1 LNISASYFRRK
12 LCIAPVQIGRKDGL
26 LRKGQIPLVNISAMH
41 TFVIRLL
48 FWLVIVSSGASTAWA
63 QLNVSAKNAV
73 VSTPQVRAELV
84 AHAPD
89 GVQTGKTFW
98 LGLQLQHTREWHTY
112 WRNPGDSGLP
122 TQLEFKLPPGL
133 EVGPVLWPLP
143 QKLSAGTLTNY
154 GFDGEMLLAVAVKVT
169 SAYRIPINGQ
179 LPVQL
184 HANWLVCRL
193 ECIPQEGDF
202 VLQFPVQSSFAP
214 RDKAFTSLFK
224 QQADQLAPT
233 QKAARFEGD
242 FLVASVDGLPAN
254 WVGQKL
260 SIFPT
265 EPELLESSTDQH
277 ALAEQSWQGNI
288 WSVRLPV
295 NTARNESPTKIGWLL
310 VSQVTG
316 ELRQGVELVLPVSG
330 AWPNPTAKAYAE
342 VSANKLA
349 SIATPHAKDD
359 GAFGFILALAGALLG
374 GLILNAMPCVLP
386 ILAIKV
392 LGFAQHGA
400 SKHMRRLTGV
410 AYTFGVV
417 ASFLAL
423 GGAVLLLRA
432 MGEQLGWGFQL
443 QTPAVVAT
451 LAVLFTLIAL
461 NLWDIFSMGNV
472 LPASLAALQ
481 SRHPVVDAFLSGVLA
496 VAVASPCTAPFM
508 GASLGVA
515 MTMPAWQ
522 ALSVFACM
530 GLGLALP
537 FLLASWVP
545 ALAQALPKPGVW
557 MVTLRHALAFPMLAT
572 VIWLLWVFGLQT
584 SVTQAM
590 LLLGGLLV
598 VALTVWASRFRTLL
612 ARIVQVIGLVAIG
625 WIGLEVLANTNA
637 VPQETQVP
645 SATVSTITQASGDL
659 WQNWTATAVQAE
671 LAQGRPVFVD
681 FTAAWCVTCQI
692 NKQTTLNQ
700 PEVLADF
707 AAKQVRLMRADWTRR
722 DPAISRALAELGRS
736 GVPVYVLYAPNRA
749 PQVLSELLS
758 VEQVRQALTQLQ
770 PKPAIN

>member
-1 LNISASYFRRK
+1 
-12 LCIAPVQIGRKDGL
+12 
-26 LRKGQIPLVNISAMH
+26 
-41 TFVIRLL
+41 
-48 FWLVIVSSGASTAWA
+48 
-63 QLNVSAKNAV
+63 
-73 VSTPQVRAELV
+73 PQEGEFA
-84 AHAPD
+84 
-89 GVQTGKTFW
+89 
-98 LGLQLQHTREWHTY
+98 LQ
-112 WRNPGDSGLP
+112 LP
-122 TQLEFKLPPGL
+122 TQ
-133 EVGPVLWPLP
+133 
-143 QKLSAGTLTNY
+143 T
-154 GFDGEMLLAVAVKVT
+154 
-169 SAYRIPINGQ
+169 
-179 LPVQL
+179 
-184 HANWLVCRL
+184 
-193 ECIPQEGDF
+193 
-202 VLQFPVQSSFAP
+202 SFAP
-214 RDKAFTSLFK
+214 HAKAFALLIEH
-224 QQADQLAPT
+224 QPAQLAAP

-242 FLVASVDGLPAN
+242 FLIAAVEGLPAN

-277 ALAEQSWQGNI
+277 ALAEQSWQGST

-295 NTARNESPTKIGWLL
+295 STARNNSPSKIGWLL
-310 VSQVTG
+310 VSQATG
-316 ELRQGVELVLPVSG
+316 ESRKGVELVLPVSG
-330 AWPNPTAKAYAE
+330 AWPSPTAKAYAVTIDNK
-342 VSANKLA
+342 VS
-349 SIATPHAKDD
+349 SSEPPSPTGS
-359 GAFGFILALAGALLG
+359 GAFGFMLALAGAFLG

-423 GGAVLLLRA
+423 GGAVLLLRS

-443 QTPAVVAT
+443 QTPAVVAA

-461 NLWDIFSMGNV
+461 NLWDVYGLGNV
-472 LPASLAALQ
+472 LPTRLASLQ
-481 SRHPVVDAFLSGVLA
+481 SRHPVVDALLSGVLA
-496 VAVASPCTAPFM
+496 VAVASPCTGPFM

-537 FLLASWVP
+537 FLLASWIP
-545 ALAQALPKPGVW
+545 AVAHALPKPGMW

-572 VIWLLWVFGLQT
+572 VVWLLWVFGLQT

-598 VALTVWASRFRTLL
+598 VALTVWASRFRSVL
-612 ARIVQVIGLVAIG
+612 ARVVQILGLVAIG

-637 VPQETQVP
+637 APQDTQAP
-645 SATVSTITQASGDL
+645 SATVSTAQQASGDL
-659 WQNWTATAVQAE
+659 WQNWSATAVQTE
-671 LAQGRPVFVD
+671 LAQGHAVFVD

-700 PEVLADF
+700 PELLADF

-722 DPAISRALAELGRS
+722 DPAISRALADLGRS

-758 VEQVRQALTQLQ
+758 VAQVREALAQLQ
-770 PKPAIN
+770 PKTATN

>member
-1 LNISASYFRRK
+1 
-12 LCIAPVQIGRKDGL
+12 
-26 LRKGQIPLVNISAMH
+26 MH
-41 TFVIRLL
+41 SFVIRLL
-48 FWLVIVSSGASTAWA
+48 FWLVIVCSGAGTAWA
-63 QLNVSAKNAV
+63 QLTVSAKSAM
-73 VSTPQVRAELV
+73 VSTPQIRAELV

-98 LGLQLQHTREWHTY
+98 LGLQLQHAREWHTY

-122 TQLEFKLPPGL
+122 TQLEFTLPPGL
-133 EVGPVLWPLP
+133 EVGPVIWPLP
-143 QKLSAGTLTNY
+143 KKLSAGTLTNY
-154 GFDGEMLLAVAVKVT
+154 GFDGDALLALAVQVT
-169 SAYRIPINGQ
+169 SSYRAPINGQ

-193 ECIPQEGDF
+193 ECIPQEADLA
-202 VLQFPVQSSFAP
+202 LQLPANTSFAP
-214 RDKAFTSLFK
+214 HAASFTALFK
-224 QQADQLAPT
+224 QQATKLNTRQHAVQFD
-233 QKAARFEGD
+233 GD
-242 FLVASVDGLPAN
+242 FLVATVEGLPAS

-260 SIFPT
+260 SLFPN
-265 EPELLESSTDQH
+265 EPELLESATDQH
-277 ALAEQSWQGNI
+277 ALAEQSWQGTT
-288 WSVRLPV
+288 WSARLPV
-295 NTARNESPTKIGWLL
+295 STARNESPAQISWLL
-310 VSQVTG
+310 VSTSGG
-316 ELRQGVELVLPVSG
+316 ESRQGVELVLPVSG
-330 AWPNPTAKAYAE
+330 AWPSPKAQAFAD
-342 VSANKLA
+342 SPANKV
-349 SIATPHAKDD
+349 ATTAAPANTDSS
-359 GAFGFILALAGALLG
+359 ALGFLLALAGALLG

-386 ILAIKV
+386 ILAIKL
-392 LGFAQHGA
+392 LGFTQHST
-400 SKHMRRLTGV
+400 SKHTRRMAGV

-461 NLWDIFSMGNV
+461 NLWDVFSLGHV

-481 SRHPVVDAFLSGVLA
+481 SRHPVVDALLSGVLA

-530 GLGLALP
+530 GLGLASP
-537 FLLASWVP
+537 FLFASWVP
-545 ALAQALPKPGVW
+545 AVAHALPKPGMW

-572 VIWLLWVFGLQT
+572 VVWLLWVFGLQT

-590 LLLGGLLV
+590 LLLGGLLL
-598 VALTVWASRFRTLL
+598 VAVTVWASRFKTAL
-612 ARIVQVIGLVAIG
+612 ACVVQVLGLVAIG
-625 WIGLEVLANTNA
+625 WIGLEVHTNTSA
-637 VPQETQVP
+637 APQETQAP
-645 SATVSTITQASGDL
+645 SATVSTTTKASDP
-659 WQNWTATAVQAE
+659 WQNWSATAVQAE
-671 LAQGRPVFVD
+671 LAQGHAVFVD

-700 PEVLADF
+700 ADVLAGF

-722 DPAISRALAELGRS
+722 DPAISRALADLGRS

-758 VEQVRQALTQLQ
+758 VAQVRQALTQLQ
-770 PKPAIN
+770 PKPAID

>member
-1 LNISASYFRRK
+1 
-12 LCIAPVQIGRKDGL
+12 
-26 LRKGQIPLVNISAMH
+26 MH
-41 TFVIRLL
+41 MLVIRLL
-48 FWLVIVSSGASTAWA
+48 FWLVIVSSGAGIAWA
-63 QLNVSAKNAV
+63 QLMVSAKSAV

-98 LGLQLQHTREWHTY
+98 LGLQLQHAREWHTY

-122 TQLEFKLPPGL
+122 TQLEFILPPGL
-133 EVGPVLWPLP
+133 EVGPVIWPLP
-143 QKLSAGTLTNY
+143 KKLSAGTLTNY
-154 GFDGEMLLAVAVKVT
+154 GFDGDALLAVAVKVT
-169 SAYRIPINGQ
+169 SAYRAPSNGQ

-202 VLQFPVQSSFAP
+202 ALQLPTQSSFANHA
-214 RDKAFTSLFK
+214 KAFTSLIE
-224 QQADQLAPT
+224 QQATQLATP
-233 QKAARFEGD
+233 QKAARFDGD
-242 FLVASVDGLPAN
+242 FLVAAVEGLPAA

-277 ALAEQSWQGNI
+277 ALAEQSWQGST

-295 NTARNESPTKIGWLL
+295 STARNDSPTKLGWLL

-316 ELRQGVELVLPVSG
+316 ESRQGVELVLPVSG
-330 AWPNPTAKAYAE
+330 AWPSPTVKAYAE
-342 VSANKLA
+342 VSASKLA
-349 SIATPHAKDD
+349 STATPSANID

-400 SKHMRRLTGV
+400 SKHLRRLTGV
-410 AYTFGVV
+410 AYTVGVV

-423 GGAVLLLRA
+423 GSAVLVLRT

-443 QTPAVVAT
+443 QTPAVVAA

-461 NLWDIFSMGNV
+461 NLWDVFSLGNV
-472 LPASLAALQ
+472 LPTNLASLQ
-481 SRHPVVDAFLSGVLA
+481 SRHPVVDALLSGVLA

-515 MTMPAWQ
+515 MTMPTWQ

-530 GLGLALP
+530 GLGLAMP

-545 ALAQALPKPGVW
+545 AVAQALPKPGMW
-557 MVTLRHALAFPMLAT
+557 MVNLRHALAFPMLAT

-584 SVTQAM
+584 SVTQVM

-598 VALTVWASRFRTLL
+598 VALTVWACRFRTALARVIQVSGLL
-612 ARIVQVIGLVAIG
+612 AIV
-625 WIGLEVLANTNA
+625 WIGLEVLAS
-637 VPQETQVP
+637 P
-645 SATVSTITQASGDL
+645 SATLQTQAPSTTVRTATQASGDL
-659 WQNWTATAVQAE
+659 WQHWTATAVQTE
-671 LAQGRPVFVD
+671 LAQGRAVFVD

-700 PEVLADF
+700 PELLADF

-758 VEQVRQALTQLQ
+758 VAQVRQALEQLQ
-770 PKPAIN
+770 PKPANN

>member
-1 LNISASYFRRK
+1 
-12 LCIAPVQIGRKDGL
+12 
-26 LRKGQIPLVNISAMH
+26 MH
-41 TFVIRLL
+41 MLVIRLL
-48 FWLVIVSSGASTAWA
+48 FWLVIVSSGAGIAWA
-63 QLNVSAKNAV
+63 QLMVSAKSAV

-98 LGLQLQHTREWHTY
+98 LGLQLQHAREWHTY

-122 TQLEFKLPPGL
+122 TQLEFILPPGL
-133 EVGPVLWPLP
+133 DVGPVIWPLP
-143 QKLSAGTLTNY
+143 KKLSAGTLTNY
-154 GFDGEMLLAVAVKVT
+154 GFDGDALLAVAVKVT
-169 SAYRIPINGQ
+169 SAYRAPSNGQ

-202 VLQFPVQSSFAP
+202 ALQLPTQSSFANHA
-214 RDKAFTSLFK
+214 KAFTSLIE
-224 QQADQLAPT
+224 QRATQLATP
-233 QKAARFEGD
+233 QKAARFDGD
-242 FLVASVDGLPAN
+242 FLVAAVEGLPAA
-254 WVGQKL
+254 WVGKKL

-277 ALAEQSWQGNI
+277 ALAEQSWQGST

-295 NTARNESPTKIGWLL
+295 STARNDSPTKLGWLL

-316 ELRQGVELVLPVSG
+316 ESRQGVELVLPVSG
-330 AWPNPTAKAYAE
+330 AWPSPTAKAYAE
-342 VSANKLA
+342 DSASKLA
-349 SIATPHAKDD
+349 STATPSANID

-400 SKHMRRLTGV
+400 SKHLRRLTGV
-410 AYTFGVV
+410 AYTVGVV

-423 GGAVLLLRA
+423 GSAVLVLRT

-443 QTPAVVAT
+443 QTPAVVAA

-461 NLWDIFSMGNV
+461 NLWDVFSLGNV
-472 LPASLAALQ
+472 LPTNLASLQ
-481 SRHPVVDAFLSGVLA
+481 SRHPVVDALLSGVLA

-515 MTMPAWQ
+515 MTMPTWQ

-530 GLGLALP
+530 GLGLAMP

-545 ALAQALPKPGVW
+545 AVAQALPKPGMW
-557 MVTLRHALAFPMLAT
+557 MVNLRHALAFPMLAT

-584 SVTQAM
+584 SVTQVM

-598 VALTVWASRFRTLL
+598 VALTVWACRFRTALARAIQVSGLL
-612 ARIVQVIGLVAIG
+612 AIV
-625 WIGLEVLANTNA
+625 WIGLEVLAS
-637 VPQETQVP
+637 P
-645 SATVSTITQASGDL
+645 SATPQTQAPSTTVRTATQASGDL
-659 WQNWTATAVQAE
+659 WQHWTATAVQTE
-671 LAQGRPVFVD
+671 LAQGHAVFVD

-700 PEVLADF
+700 PELLADF

-758 VEQVRQALTQLQ
+758 VAQVRQALEQLQ
-770 PKPAIN
+770 PKPANN

>member
-1 LNISASYFRRK
+1 
-12 LCIAPVQIGRKDGL
+12 
-26 LRKGQIPLVNISAMH
+26 MH
-41 TFVIRLL
+41 AFLIRLL
-48 FWLVIVSSGASTAWA
+48 FWLVFVSSGAGTAWA
-63 QLNVSAKNAV
+63 QLNAPARSAV

-133 EVGPVLWPLP
+133 EVGPVLWPMP

-154 GFDGEMLLAVAVKVT
+154 GFENDALLAVAVKVT
-169 SAYRIPINGQ
+169 SAYRAPMNGQ

-342 VSANKLA
+342 VSANQLA
-349 SIATPHAKDD
+349 SVATPTAEND

>member
-1 LNISASYFRRK
+1 
-12 LCIAPVQIGRKDGL
+12 
-26 LRKGQIPLVNISAMH
+26 MH

-63 QLNVSAKNAV
+63 QLNVSAKSAV

-193 ECIPQEGDF
+193 ECIPQEGEF
-202 VLQFPVQSSFAP
+202 TLQLPTQSSFAP
-214 RDKAFTSLFK
+214 HAKAFTSLIE
-224 QQADQLAPT
+224 QQATQLARP

-342 VSANKLA
+342 VSANQLA
-349 SIATPHAKDD
+349 SVATPTAEND

-432 MGEQLGWGFQL
+432 MGEQMGWGFQL
-443 QTPAVVAT
+443 QTPAVVAA

-612 ARIVQVIGLVAIG
+612 ARIVQVMGLVAIG

>member
-1 LNISASYFRRK
+1 
-12 LCIAPVQIGRKDGL
+12 
-26 LRKGQIPLVNISAMH
+26 MH
-41 TFVIRLL
+41 MLVIRLL
-48 FWLVIVSSGASTAWA
+48 FWLVIVSSGAGIAWA
-63 QLNVSAKNAV
+63 QLMVSAKSAV

-98 LGLQLQHTREWHTY
+98 LGLQLQHAREWHTY

-122 TQLEFKLPPGL
+122 TQLEFILPPGL
-133 EVGPVLWPLP
+133 EVGPVIWPLP
-143 QKLSAGTLTNY
+143 KKLSAGTLTNY
-154 GFDGEMLLAVAVKVT
+154 GFDGDALLAVAVKVT
-169 SAYRIPINGQ
+169 SAYRAPSNGQ

-202 VLQFPVQSSFAP
+202 ALQLPTQSSFANHA
-214 RDKAFTSLFK
+214 KAFTSLIE
-224 QQADQLAPT
+224 QQATQLATP
-233 QKAARFEGD
+233 QKAARFDGD
-242 FLVASVDGLPAN
+242 FLVAAVEGLPAA

-277 ALAEQSWQGNI
+277 ALAEQSWQGST

-295 NTARNESPTKIGWLL
+295 STARNDSPTKLGWLL

-316 ELRQGVELVLPVSG
+316 ESRQGVELVLPVSG
-330 AWPNPTAKAYAE
+330 AWPSPTVKAYAE
-342 VSANKLA
+342 VSASKLA
-349 SIATPHAKDD
+349 STATPSANID

-400 SKHMRRLTGV
+400 SKHLRRLTGV
-410 AYTFGVV
+410 AYTVGVV

-423 GGAVLLLRA
+423 GSAVLVLRT

-443 QTPAVVAT
+443 QTPAVVAA

-461 NLWDIFSMGNV
+461 NLWDVFSLGNV
-472 LPASLAALQ
+472 LPTNLASLQ
-481 SRHPVVDAFLSGVLA
+481 SRHPVVDALLSGVLA

-515 MTMPAWQ
+515 MTMPTWQ

-530 GLGLALP
+530 GLGLAMP

-545 ALAQALPKPGVW
+545 AVAQALPKPGMW
-557 MVTLRHALAFPMLAT
+557 MVNLRHALAFPMLAT

-584 SVTQAM
+584 SVTQVM

-598 VALTVWASRFRTLL
+598 VALTVWACRFRTALARVIQVSGLL
-612 ARIVQVIGLVAIG
+612 AIV
-625 WIGLEVLANTNA
+625 WIGLEVLAST
-637 VPQETQVP
+637 
-645 SATVSTITQASGDL
+645 SATPQTQAPSTTVRTATQASGDL
-659 WQNWTATAVQAE
+659 WQHWTATAVQTE
-671 LAQGRPVFVD
+671 LAQGHAVFVD

-700 PEVLADF
+700 PELLADF

-758 VEQVRQALTQLQ
+758 VAQVRQALEQLQ
-770 PKPAIN
+770 PKPANN

>member
-1 LNISASYFRRK
+1 
-12 LCIAPVQIGRKDGL
+12 
-26 LRKGQIPLVNISAMH
+26 MH
-41 TFVIRLL
+41 TLVIRLL
-48 FWLVIVSSGASTAWA
+48 FWLVIVSSGAGIAWA
-63 QLNVSAKNAV
+63 QLMVSAKSAV

-98 LGLQLQHTREWHTY
+98 LGLQLQHAREWHTY

-122 TQLEFKLPPGL
+122 TQLEFILPPGL
-133 EVGPVLWPLP
+133 EVGPVIWPLP
-143 QKLSAGTLTNY
+143 KKLSAGTLTNY
-154 GFDGEMLLAVAVKVT
+154 GFDGDALLAVAVKVT
-169 SAYRIPINGQ
+169 SAYRAPSNGQ

-202 VLQFPVQSSFAP
+202 ALQLPTQSSFANHA
-214 RDKAFTSLFK
+214 KAFTSLIE
-224 QQADQLAPT
+224 QQATQLATP
-233 QKAARFEGD
+233 QKAARFDGD
-242 FLVASVDGLPAN
+242 FLVAAVEGLPAA

-277 ALAEQSWQGNI
+277 ALAEQSWQGST

-295 NTARNESPTKIGWLL
+295 STARNDSPTKLGWLL

-316 ELRQGVELVLPVSG
+316 ESRQGVELVLPVSG
-330 AWPNPTAKAYAE
+330 AWPSPTVKAYAE
-342 VSANKLA
+342 VSASKLA
-349 SIATPHAKDD
+349 STATPSANID

-400 SKHMRRLTGV
+400 SKHLRRLTGV
-410 AYTFGVV
+410 AYTVGVV

-423 GGAVLLLRA
+423 GSAVLVLRT

-443 QTPAVVAT
+443 QTPAVVAA

-461 NLWDIFSMGNV
+461 NLWDVFSLGNV
-472 LPASLAALQ
+472 LPTNLASLQ
-481 SRHPVVDAFLSGVLA
+481 SRHPVVDALLSGVLA

-515 MTMPAWQ
+515 MTMPTWQ

-530 GLGLALP
+530 GLGLAMP

-545 ALAQALPKPGVW
+545 AVAQALPKPGMW
-557 MVTLRHALAFPMLAT
+557 MVNLRHALAFPMLAT

-584 SVTQAM
+584 SVTQVM

-598 VALTVWASRFRTLL
+598 VALTVWACRFRTALARAIQVSGLL
-612 ARIVQVIGLVAIG
+612 AIV
-625 WIGLEVLANTNA
+625 WIGLEVLAS
-637 VPQETQVP
+637 P
-645 SATVSTITQASGDL
+645 SATPQTQAPSTTVRTATQASGDL
-659 WQNWTATAVQAE
+659 WQHWTATAVQTE
-671 LAQGRPVFVD
+671 LAQGHAVFVD

-700 PEVLADF
+700 PELLADF

-758 VEQVRQALTQLQ
+758 VAQVRQALEQLQ
-770 PKPAIN
+770 PKPANN

>member
-1 LNISASYFRRK
+1 
-12 LCIAPVQIGRKDGL
+12 
-26 LRKGQIPLVNISAMH
+26 MH
-41 TFVIRLL
+41 MFVIRLL
-48 FWLVIVSSGASTAWA
+48 FWLVFVSSGAGAAWA
-63 QLNVSAKNAV
+63 QLNATAKSAI

-89 GVQTGKTFW
+89 GVQIGKTFW
-98 LGLQLQHTREWHTY
+98 LGLQLQHAREWHTY

-122 TQLEFKLPPGL
+122 TLLEFKLPPGL

-143 QKLSAGTLTNY
+143 KKLSAGTLTNY
-154 GFDGEMLLAVAVKVT
+154 GFEGDALLAVAVKVT
-169 SAYRIPINGQ
+169 SSYRAQINGQ

-202 VLQFPVQSSFAP
+202 TMQFASQSSFAP
-214 RDKAFTSLFK
+214 HAQAFTTLLK
-224 QQADQLAPT
+224 QQPT
-233 QKAARFEGD
+233 QLDAPQKTARFEGD
-242 FLVASVDGLPAN
+242 FLIASVEGLPSG
-254 WVGQKL
+254 WIGKKL
-260 SIFPT
+260 TIFPT
-265 EPELLESSTDQH
+265 DPELLESSTDQH
-277 ALAEQSWQGNI
+277 ALAEQSWQGTT
-288 WSVRLPV
+288 WSARLPV
-295 NTARNESPTKIGWLL
+295 STVRSESPTKIGWLL
-310 VSQVTG
+310 VSQATG
-316 ELRQGVELVLPVSG
+316 ESRQGFELVLPVSG
-330 AWPNPTAKAYAE
+330 AWPSPKVQAFATASAEKAAS
-342 VSANKLA
+342 SAPSSA
-349 SIATPHAKDD
+349 AKT

-386 ILAIKV
+386 ILAIKL
-392 LGFAQHGA
+392 LGFAQQGA
-400 SKHMRRLTGV
+400 SKHIRRLTGV
-410 AYTFGVV
+410 AYTVGVV
-417 ASFLAL
+417 TSFLVL
-423 GGAVLLLRA
+423 GGAVLLLRS

-443 QTPAVVAT
+443 QTPAVVAA

-461 NLWDIFSMGNV
+461 NLWDVFSLGNM
-472 LPASLAALQ
+472 LPANLASLQ
-481 SRHPVVDAFLSGVLA
+481 SRHPVVDALLSGVLA

-515 MTMPAWQ
+515 MTLPAWQ

-545 ALAQALPKPGVW
+545 AVARVLPKPGMW

-572 VIWLLWVFGLQT
+572 VVWLLWVFGLQT
-584 SVTQAM
+584 SVTQSM

-598 VALTVWASRFRTLL
+598 LSLTVWASRFKTALGRYVQLL
-612 ARIVQVIGLVAIG
+612 GFVAIC
-625 WIGLEVLANTNA
+625 WIGLEVVSNSNTDS
-637 VPQETQVP
+637 QETP
-645 SATVSTITQASGDL
+645 ATGAAVSTATQANNH
-659 WQNWTATAVQAE
+659 WQTWTATAVQTE
-671 LAQGRPVFVD
+671 LAQGHSVFVD

-692 NKQTTLNQ
+692 NKKTTLNQ
-700 PEVLADF
+700 PDVLADF

-758 VEQVRQALTQLQ
+758 VAQVREALSQLK
-770 PKPAIN
+770 PKTAIN

>member
-1 LNISASYFRRK
+1 
-12 LCIAPVQIGRKDGL
+12 
-26 LRKGQIPLVNISAMH
+26 MH

-48 FWLVIVSSGASTAWA
+48 FWLVIVSSGAGTAWA
-63 QLNVSAKNAV
+63 QLMVSAKSAV

-98 LGLQLQHTREWHTY
+98 LGLQLQHAREWHTY

-122 TQLEFKLPPGL
+122 TQLEFILPPGL
-133 EVGPVLWPLP
+133 EVGPVIWPLP
-143 QKLSAGTLTNY
+143 KKLSAGTLTNY
-154 GFDGEMLLAVAVKVT
+154 GFDGDALLAVAVKVT
-169 SAYRIPINGQ
+169 SAYRAPSNGQ

-202 VLQFPVQSSFAP
+202 ALQLPTQSSFANHA
-214 RDKAFTSLFK
+214 KAFTSLIE
-224 QQADQLAPT
+224 QQATRLATP
-233 QKAARFEGD
+233 QKAARFDGD
-242 FLVASVDGLPAN
+242 FLVAAVEGLPAA

-277 ALAEQSWQGNI
+277 ALAEQSWQGST

-295 NTARNESPTKIGWLL
+295 STARNDSPTKLDWLL

-316 ELRQGVELVLPVSG
+316 ESRQGVELVLPVSG
-330 AWPNPTAKAYAE
+330 AWPSPTVKAYAE
-342 VSANKLA
+342 VSASKLA
-349 SIATPHAKDD
+349 STATPSANID

-400 SKHMRRLTGV
+400 SKHLRRLTGV
-410 AYTFGVV
+410 AYTVGVV

-423 GGAVLLLRA
+423 GSAVLVLRT

-443 QTPAVVAT
+443 QTPAVVAA

-461 NLWDIFSMGNV
+461 NLWDVFSLGNV
-472 LPASLAALQ
+472 LPTNLASLQ
-481 SRHPVVDAFLSGVLA
+481 SRHPVVDALLSGVLA

-515 MTMPAWQ
+515 MTMPTWQ

-530 GLGLALP
+530 GLGLAMP

-545 ALAQALPKPGVW
+545 AVAQALPKPGMW
-557 MVTLRHALAFPMLAT
+557 MVNLRHALAFPMLAT

-584 SVTQAM
+584 SVTQVM

-598 VALTVWASRFRTLL
+598 VALTVWACRFRTALARAIQVSGLL
-612 ARIVQVIGLVAIG
+612 AIV
-625 WIGLEVLANTNA
+625 WIGLEVLAS
-637 VPQETQVP
+637 P
-645 SATVSTITQASGDL
+645 SATPQTQAPSTTVRTATQASGYL
-659 WQNWTATAVQAE
+659 WQHWTATAVQTE
-671 LAQGRPVFVD
+671 LAQGHAVFVD

-700 PEVLADF
+700 PELLADF

-758 VEQVRQALTQLQ
+758 VAQVRQALEQLQ
-770 PKPAIN
+770 PKPANN

>member
-1 LNISASYFRRK
+1 
-12 LCIAPVQIGRKDGL
+12 
-26 LRKGQIPLVNISAMH
+26 MH
-41 TFVIRLL
+41 MLVIRLL
-48 FWLVIVSSGASTAWA
+48 FWLVIVSSGAGIAWA
-63 QLNVSAKNAV
+63 QLMVSAKSAV

-98 LGLQLQHTREWHTY
+98 LGLQLQHAREWHTY

-122 TQLEFKLPPGL
+122 TQLEFILPPGL
-133 EVGPVLWPLP
+133 EVGPVIWPLP
-143 QKLSAGTLTNY
+143 KKLSAGTLTNY
-154 GFDGEMLLAVAVKVT
+154 GFDGDALLAVAVKVT
-169 SAYRIPINGQ
+169 SAYRAPSNGQ

-202 VLQFPVQSSFAP
+202 ALQLPTQSSFANHA
-214 RDKAFTSLFK
+214 KAFTSLIE
-224 QQADQLAPT
+224 QQATQLATP
-233 QKAARFEGD
+233 QKAARFDGD
-242 FLVASVDGLPAN
+242 FLVAAVEGLPAA

-277 ALAEQSWQGNI
+277 ALAEQSWQGST

-295 NTARNESPTKIGWLL
+295 STARNDSPTKLGWLL

-316 ELRQGVELVLPVSG
+316 ESRQGVELVLPVSG
-330 AWPNPTAKAYAE
+330 AWPSPTVKAYAE
-342 VSANKLA
+342 VSASKLA
-349 SIATPHAKDD
+349 STATPSANID

-400 SKHMRRLTGV
+400 SKHLRRLTGV
-410 AYTFGVV
+410 AYTVGVV

-423 GGAVLLLRA
+423 GSAVLVLRT

-443 QTPAVVAT
+443 QTPAVVAA

-461 NLWDIFSMGNV
+461 NLWDVFSLGNV
-472 LPASLAALQ
+472 LPTNLASLQ
-481 SRHPVVDAFLSGVLA
+481 SRHPVVDALLSGVLA

-515 MTMPAWQ
+515 MTMPTWQ

-530 GLGLALP
+530 GLGLAMP

-545 ALAQALPKPGVW
+545 AVAQALPKPGMW
-557 MVTLRHALAFPMLAT
+557 MVNLRHALAFPMLAT

-584 SVTQAM
+584 SVTQVM

-598 VALTVWASRFRTLL
+598 VALTVWACRFRTALARAIQVSGLL
-612 ARIVQVIGLVAIG
+612 AIV
-625 WIGLEVLANTNA
+625 WIGLEVLAST
-637 VPQETQVP
+637 
-645 SATVSTITQASGDL
+645 SATPQTQAPSTTVRTATQASGDL
-659 WQNWTATAVQAE
+659 WQHWTATAVQTE
-671 LAQGRPVFVD
+671 LAQGRAVFVD

-700 PEVLADF
+700 PELLADF

-758 VEQVRQALTQLQ
+758 VAQVRQALEQLQ
-770 PKPAIN
+770 PKPANN

>member
-1 LNISASYFRRK
+1 
-12 LCIAPVQIGRKDGL
+12 
-26 LRKGQIPLVNISAMH
+26 MH
-41 TFVIRLL
+41 MLVIRLL
-48 FWLVIVSSGASTAWA
+48 FWLVIVSSGAGIAWA
-63 QLNVSAKNAV
+63 QLMVSAKSAV

-98 LGLQLQHTREWHTY
+98 LGLQLQHAREWHTY

-122 TQLEFKLPPGL
+122 TQLEFILPPGL
-133 EVGPVLWPLP
+133 EVGPVIWPLP
-143 QKLSAGTLTNY
+143 KKLSAGTLTNY
-154 GFDGEMLLAVAVKVT
+154 GFDGDALLAVAVKVT
-169 SAYRIPINGQ
+169 SAYRAPSNGQ

-202 VLQFPVQSSFAP
+202 ALQLPTQSSFANHA
-214 RDKAFTSLFK
+214 KAFTSLIE
-224 QQADQLAPT
+224 QQATQLATP
-233 QKAARFEGD
+233 QKAARFDGD
-242 FLVASVDGLPAN
+242 FLVAAVEGLPAA
-254 WVGQKL
+254 WVGKKL

-265 EPELLESSTDQH
+265 ESELLESSTDQH
-277 ALAEQSWQGNI
+277 ALAEQSWQGST

-295 NTARNESPTKIGWLL
+295 STARNDSPTKLGWLL

-316 ELRQGVELVLPVSG
+316 ESRQGVELVLPVSG
-330 AWPNPTAKAYAE
+330 AWPSPTAKAYAE
-342 VSANKLA
+342 DSASKLA
-349 SIATPHAKDD
+349 STATPSANID

-400 SKHMRRLTGV
+400 SKHLRRLTGV
-410 AYTFGVV
+410 AYTVGVV

-423 GGAVLLLRA
+423 GSAVLVLRT

-443 QTPAVVAT
+443 QTPAVVAA

-461 NLWDIFSMGNV
+461 NLWDVFSLGNV
-472 LPASLAALQ
+472 LPTNLASLQ
-481 SRHPVVDAFLSGVLA
+481 SRHPVVDALLSGVLA

-515 MTMPAWQ
+515 MTMPTWQ

-530 GLGLALP
+530 GLGLAMP

-545 ALAQALPKPGVW
+545 AVAQALPKPGMW
-557 MVTLRHALAFPMLAT
+557 MVNLRHALAFPMLAT

-584 SVTQAM
+584 SVTQVM

-598 VALTVWASRFRTLL
+598 VALTVWACRFRTALARAIQVSGLL
-612 ARIVQVIGLVAIG
+612 AIV
-625 WIGLEVLANTNA
+625 WIGLEVLAS
-637 VPQETQVP
+637 P
-645 SATVSTITQASGDL
+645 SATPQTQAPSTTVRTATQASGDL
-659 WQNWTATAVQAE
+659 WQHWTATAVQTE
-671 LAQGRPVFVD
+671 LAQGHAVFVD

-700 PEVLADF
+700 PELLADF

-758 VEQVRQALTQLQ
+758 VAQVRQALEQLQ
-770 PKPAIN
+770 PKPANN

>member
-1 LNISASYFRRK
+1 
-12 LCIAPVQIGRKDGL
+12 
-26 LRKGQIPLVNISAMH
+26 MH

-193 ECIPQEGDF
+193 ECIPQEGEF
-202 VLQFPVQSSFAP
+202 ALQLPTQSSFAP
-214 RDKAFTSLFK
+214 HAKAFTSLIE
-224 QQADQLAPT
+224 QQATQLAPP

-342 VSANKLA
+342 VSANQLA
-349 SIATPHAKDD
+349 SVATPTAEND

>member
-1 LNISASYFRRK
+1 M
-12 LCIAPVQIGRKDGL
+12 
-26 LRKGQIPLVNISAMH
+26 VN
-41 TFVIRLL
+41 FVIRLL
-48 FWLVIVSSGASTAWA
+48 FWLVFVSSGAGAAWA
-63 QLNVSAKNAV
+63 QLNATAKSAV
-73 VSTPQVRAELV
+73 VSTPQVRAELI

-89 GVQTGKTFW
+89 GVQVGKTFW

-122 TQLEFKLPPGL
+122 TLLEFKLPPGL
-133 EVGPVLWPLP
+133 EAGPVLWPLP

-154 GFDGEMLLAVAVKVT
+154 GFENDALLAVEVKVT
-169 SAYRIPINGQ
+169 SAYRAPMNGQ

-202 VLQFPVQSSFAP
+202 RLEFASQSSFAP
-214 RDKAFTSLFK
+214 HAKAFTTLLK
-224 QQADQLAPT
+224 QQPAQLDAP
-233 QKAARFEGD
+233 QKTARFEGD
-242 FLVASVDGLPAN
+242 FLMASLEGLPSS
-254 WVGQKL
+254 WIGQKL
-260 SIFPT
+260 SIFPSG
-265 EPELLESSTDQH
+265 PELLESSTDQH
-277 ALAEQSWQGNI
+277 ALAKQSWQGTT

-295 NTARNESPTKIGWLL
+295 STARSESPTKIGWLL
-310 VSQVTG
+310 VAQASDAS
-316 ELRQGVELVLPVSG
+316 RQGIELVLPVSG
-330 AWPNPTAKAYAE
+330 AWPSPKAQDFAAA
-342 VSANKLA
+342 SANKA
-349 SIATPHAKDD
+349 ASSIASSAPPPAAET
-359 GAFGFILALAGALLG
+359 GAFGFMLALAGALLG

-386 ILAIKV
+386 ILAIKL
-392 LGFAQHGA
+392 LGFTQHGA
-400 SKHMRRLTGV
+400 SKPMRRLTGV
-410 AYTFGVV
+410 AYTVGVV
-417 ASFLAL
+417 TSFLVL
-423 GGAVLLLRA
+423 GGAVLLLRS

-443 QTPAVVAT
+443 QTPAVVAA

-461 NLWDIFSMGNV
+461 NLWDVFNLGNV
-472 LPASLAALQ
+472 LPASLASLQ
-481 SRHPVVDAFLSGVLA
+481 SRHPVVDALLSGVLA

-545 ALAQALPKPGVW
+545 AVAQALPKPGMW

-572 VIWLLWVFGLQT
+572 VVWLLWVFGLQT
-584 SVTQAM
+584 SVTQSM

-598 VALTVWASRFRTLL
+598 LALTVWASSFKTVLGRV
-612 ARIVQVIGLVAIG
+612 VQLSGFVAIC
-625 WIGLEVLANTNA
+625 WIGLEVVSNSNTDSQEAPAANAA
-637 VPQETQVP
+637 VGTAP
-645 SATVSTITQASGDL
+645 QASNH
-659 WQNWTATAVQAE
+659 WQTWTASAVQTE
-671 LAQGRPVFVD
+671 LAQGHAVFVD

-700 PEVLADF
+700 PDVLADF

-722 DPAISRALAELGRS
+722 DPAISRALNELGRS
-736 GVPVYVLYAPNRA
+736 GVPVYVLYSPNRA

-758 VEQVRQALTQLQ
+758 VAQVRQAMDHLPT
-770 PKPAIN
+770 KSGKN

>member
-1 LNISASYFRRK
+1 MAAQRWEANAVVKRASVDIGASYFRR
-12 LCIAPVQIGRKDGL
+12 
-26 LRKGQIPLVNISAMH
+26 LVNIRAMH
-41 TFVIRLL
+41 SFVIRLL
-48 FWLVIVSSGASTAWA
+48 FWLVFVSAGAGTAWA
-63 QLNVSAKNAV
+63 QLNAPAKNAV

-84 AHAPD
+84 AHAPG

-122 TQLEFKLPPGL
+122 TLLEFKLPQGL
-133 EVGPVLWPLP
+133 EAGPVLWPLP
-143 QKLSAGTLTNY
+143 QKLLAGTLTNY
-154 GFDGEMLLAVAVKVT
+154 GFENDALLAVEVKVT
-169 SAYRIPINGQ
+169 SAYRAPMNGQ

-193 ECIPQEGDF
+193 ECIPQEGEF
-202 VLQFPVQSSFAP
+202 ALQLPTQSSFAP
-214 RDKAFTSLFK
+214 HAKAFALLIEH
-224 QQADQLAPT
+224 QPT
-233 QKAARFEGD
+233 QLDAPQKTARFEGD
-242 FLVASVDGLPAN
+242 FLIASVEGLPSG
-254 WVGQKL
+254 WIGKKL
-260 SIFPT
+260 TIFPT

-277 ALAEQSWQGNI
+277 ALAEQSWQGTT
-288 WSVRLPV
+288 WSARLPV
-295 NTARNESPTKIGWLL
+295 SSVRSESPTKIGWLL
-310 VSQVTG
+310 VSQATG
-316 ELRQGVELVLPVSG
+316 ESRKGFELVLPVSG
-330 AWPNPTAKAYAE
+330 AWPSPTAKAYAE

-349 SIATPHAKDD
+349 STATPPANDA
-359 GAFGFILALAGALLG
+359 GAFGFMLALAGALLG

-410 AYTFGVV
+410 AYTVGVV

-423 GGAVLLLRA
+423 GGAVLVLRT

-443 QTPAVVAT
+443 QTPAVVAA

-461 NLWDIFSMGNV
+461 NLWDVLSLGNV
-472 LPASLAALQ
+472 LPASLASLQ
-481 SRHPVVDAFLSGVLA
+481 SRHPVVDALLSGVLA

-522 ALSVFACM
+522 AQSVFACM

-545 ALAQALPKPGVW
+545 AVAQALPKPGMW
-557 MVTLRHALAFPMLAT
+557 MVHLRHALAFPMLAT

-590 LLLGGLLV
+590 LLLGGLLL
-598 VALTVWASRFRTLL
+598 VALTVWASRFTTLL
-612 ARIVQVIGLVAIG
+612 ARIVQALGLVAIG

-637 VPQETQVP
+637 APQETQAP
-645 SATVSTITQASGDL
+645 SATVSAAQQTSGDL
-659 WQNWTATAVQAE
+659 WQTWTATAVQTE
-671 LAQGRPVFVD
+671 LAQGHAVFVD

-692 NKQTTLNQ
+692 NKKTTLNQ
-700 PEVLADF
+700 PDVLADF

-722 DPAISRALAELGRS
+722 DPAISRALNELGRS

-758 VEQVRQALTQLQ
+758 ATQVREALSQLK
-770 PKPAIN
+770 PKTAIN

>member
-1 LNISASYFRRK
+1 
-12 LCIAPVQIGRKDGL
+12 
-26 LRKGQIPLVNISAMH
+26 MH
-41 TFVIRLL
+41 MLVIRLL
-48 FWLVIVSSGASTAWA
+48 FWLVIVSSGAGIAWA
-63 QLNVSAKNAV
+63 QLMVSAKSAV

-98 LGLQLQHTREWHTY
+98 LGLQLQHAREWHTY

-122 TQLEFKLPPGL
+122 TQLEFILPPGL
-133 EVGPVLWPLP
+133 EVGPVIWPLP
-143 QKLSAGTLTNY
+143 KKLSAGTLTNY
-154 GFDGEMLLAVAVKVT
+154 GFDGDALLAVAVKVT
-169 SAYRIPINGQ
+169 SAYRAPSNGQ

-202 VLQFPVQSSFAP
+202 ALQLPTQSSFANHA
-214 RDKAFTSLFK
+214 KAFTSLIE
-224 QQADQLAPT
+224 QQATQLATP
-233 QKAARFEGD
+233 QKAARFDGD
-242 FLVASVDGLPAN
+242 FLVAAVEGLPAA
-254 WVGQKL
+254 WVGKKL

-277 ALAEQSWQGNI
+277 ALAEQSWQGST

-295 NTARNESPTKIGWLL
+295 STARNDSPTKLGWLL

-316 ELRQGVELVLPVSG
+316 ESRQGVELVLPVSG
-330 AWPNPTAKAYAE
+330 AWPSPTVKAYAE
-342 VSANKLA
+342 VSASKLA
-349 SIATPHAKDD
+349 STATPSANID
-359 GAFGFILALAGALLG
+359 GAFGFMLALTGALLG

-400 SKHMRRLTGV
+400 SKHLRRLTGV
-410 AYTFGVV
+410 AYTVGVV

-423 GGAVLLLRA
+423 GSAVLVLRT

-443 QTPAVVAT
+443 QTPAVVAA

-461 NLWDIFSMGNV
+461 NLWDVFSLGNV
-472 LPASLAALQ
+472 LPTNLASLQ
-481 SRHPVVDAFLSGVLA
+481 SRHPVVDALLSGVLA

-515 MTMPAWQ
+515 MTMPTWQ

-530 GLGLALP
+530 GLGLAMP

-545 ALAQALPKPGVW
+545 AVAQALPKPGMW
-557 MVTLRHALAFPMLAT
+557 MVNLRHALAFPMLAT

-584 SVTQAM
+584 SVTQVM

-598 VALTVWASRFRTLL
+598 VALTVWACRFRTALARAIQVSGLL
-612 ARIVQVIGLVAIG
+612 AIV
-625 WIGLEVLANTNA
+625 WIGLEVLAS
-637 VPQETQVP
+637 P
-645 SATVSTITQASGDL
+645 SATPQTQAPSTTVRTATQASGDL
-659 WQNWTATAVQAE
+659 WQHWTATAVQTE
-671 LAQGRPVFVD
+671 LAQGHAVFVD

-700 PEVLADF
+700 PELLADF

-758 VEQVRQALTQLQ
+758 VAQVRQALEQLQ
-770 PKPAIN
+770 PKPANN

>member
-1 LNISASYFRRK
+1 
-12 LCIAPVQIGRKDGL
+12 
-26 LRKGQIPLVNISAMH
+26 MH
-41 TFVIRLL
+41 MLVIRLL
-48 FWLVIVSSGASTAWA
+48 FWLVIVSSGAGIAWA
-63 QLNVSAKNAV
+63 QLMVSAKSAV

-98 LGLQLQHTREWHTY
+98 LGLQLQHAREWHTY

-122 TQLEFKLPPGL
+122 TQLEFILPPGL
-133 EVGPVLWPLP
+133 EVGPVIWPLP
-143 QKLSAGTLTNY
+143 KKLSAGTLTNY
-154 GFDGEMLLAVAVKVT
+154 GFDGDALLAVAVKVT
-169 SAYRIPINGQ
+169 SAYRAPSNGQ

-202 VLQFPVQSSFAP
+202 ALQLPTQSSFANHA
-214 RDKAFTSLFK
+214 KAFTSLIE
-224 QQADQLAPT
+224 QQATQLATP
-233 QKAARFEGD
+233 QKAARFDGD
-242 FLVASVDGLPAN
+242 FLVAAVEGLPAA

-277 ALAEQSWQGNI
+277 ALAEQSWQGST

-295 NTARNESPTKIGWLL
+295 STARNDSPTKLGWLL

-316 ELRQGVELVLPVSG
+316 ESRQGVELVLPVSG
-330 AWPNPTAKAYAE
+330 AWPSPTVKAYAE
-342 VSANKLA
+342 VSASKLA
-349 SIATPHAKDD
+349 STATPSANID
-359 GAFGFILALAGALLG
+359 GAFGFMLALAGALLG

-400 SKHMRRLTGV
+400 SKHLRRLTGV
-410 AYTFGVV
+410 AYTVGVV

-423 GGAVLLLRA
+423 GSAVLVLRT

-443 QTPAVVAT
+443 QTPAVVAA

-461 NLWDIFSMGNV
+461 NLWDVFSLGNV
-472 LPASLAALQ
+472 LPTNLASLQ
-481 SRHPVVDAFLSGVLA
+481 SRHPVVDALLSGVLA

-515 MTMPAWQ
+515 MTMPTWQ

-530 GLGLALP
+530 GLGLAMP

-545 ALAQALPKPGVW
+545 AVAQALPKPGMW
-557 MVTLRHALAFPMLAT
+557 MVNLRHALAFPMLAT

-584 SVTQAM
+584 SVTQVM

-598 VALTVWASRFRTLL
+598 VALTVWACRFRTALARAIQVSGLL
-612 ARIVQVIGLVAIG
+612 AIV
-625 WIGLEVLANTNA
+625 WIGLEVLAS
-637 VPQETQVP
+637 P
-645 SATVSTITQASGDL
+645 SATPQTQAPSTTVRTATQASGDL
-659 WQNWTATAVQAE
+659 WQHWTATAVQTE
-671 LAQGRPVFVD
+671 LAQGHAVFVD

-700 PEVLADF
+700 PELLADF

-758 VEQVRQALTQLQ
+758 VAQVRQALEQLQ
-770 PKPAIN
+770 PKPANN

>member
-1 LNISASYFRRK
+1 
-12 LCIAPVQIGRKDGL
+12 
-26 LRKGQIPLVNISAMH
+26 MH

-63 QLNVSAKNAV
+63 QLNVSAKSAV

-133 EVGPVLWPLP
+133 EVGSVLWPLP

-154 GFDGEMLLAVAVKVT
+154 GFDGEVLLAVAVKVT

-184 HANWLVCRL
+184 HSNWLVCRL
-193 ECIPQEGDF
+193 ECIPQEGEF
-202 VLQFPVQSSFAP
+202 ALQLPTQSSFAP
-214 RDKAFTSLFK
+214 HAKAFTSLIE
-224 QQADQLAPT
+224 QQATQLAPP

-342 VSANKLA
+342 VSANQLA
-349 SIATPHAKDD
+349 SVATPTAEND

-432 MGEQLGWGFQL
+432 MGEQMGWGFQL

-515 MTMPAWQ
+515 MTMPGWQ

-671 LAQGRPVFVD
+671 LAQGRSVFVD

>member
-1 LNISASYFRRK
+1 
-12 LCIAPVQIGRKDGL
+12 
-26 LRKGQIPLVNISAMH
+26 MH
-41 TFVIRLL
+41 MLVIRLL
-48 FWLVIVSSGASTAWA
+48 FWLVIVSSGAGIAWA
-63 QLNVSAKNAV
+63 QLMVSAKSAV

-98 LGLQLQHTREWHTY
+98 LGLQLQHAREWHTY

-122 TQLEFKLPPGL
+122 TQLEFILPPGL
-133 EVGPVLWPLP
+133 EVGPVIWPLP
-143 QKLSAGTLTNY
+143 KKLSAGTLTNY
-154 GFDGEMLLAVAVKVT
+154 GFDGDALLAVAVKVT
-169 SAYRIPINGQ
+169 SAYRAPSNGQ

-202 VLQFPVQSSFAP
+202 ALQLPTQSSFANHA
-214 RDKAFTSLFK
+214 KAFTSLIE
-224 QQADQLAPT
+224 QQATQLATP
-233 QKAARFEGD
+233 QKAARFDGD
-242 FLVASVDGLPAN
+242 FLVAAVEGLPAA

-277 ALAEQSWQGNI
+277 ALAEQSWQGST

-295 NTARNESPTKIGWLL
+295 STARNDSPTKLGWLL

-316 ELRQGVELVLPVSG
+316 ESRQGVELVLPVSG
-330 AWPNPTAKAYAE
+330 AWPSPTVKAYAE
-342 VSANKLA
+342 VSASKLA
-349 SIATPHAKDD
+349 STATPSANID

-400 SKHMRRLTGV
+400 SKHLRRLTGV
-410 AYTFGVV
+410 AYTVGVV

-423 GGAVLLLRA
+423 GSAVLVLRT

-443 QTPAVVAT
+443 QTPAVVAA

-461 NLWDIFSMGNV
+461 NLWDVFSLGNV
-472 LPASLAALQ
+472 LPTNLASLQ
-481 SRHPVVDAFLSGVLA
+481 SRHPVVDALLSGVLA

-515 MTMPAWQ
+515 MTMPTWQ

-530 GLGLALP
+530 GLGLAMP

-545 ALAQALPKPGVW
+545 AVAQALPKPGMW
-557 MVTLRHALAFPMLAT
+557 MVNLRHALAFPMLAT

-584 SVTQAM
+584 SVTQVM

-598 VALTVWASRFRTLL
+598 VALTVWACRFRTALARVIQVSGLL
-612 ARIVQVIGLVAIG
+612 AIV
-625 WIGLEVLANTNA
+625 WIGLEVLAS
-637 VPQETQVP
+637 P
-645 SATVSTITQASGDL
+645 SATPQTQAPSTTVRTATQASGDL
-659 WQNWTATAVQAE
+659 WQHWTATAVQTE
-671 LAQGRPVFVD
+671 LAQGRAVFVD

-700 PEVLADF
+700 PELLADF

-758 VEQVRQALTQLQ
+758 VAQVRQALEQLQ
-770 PKPAIN
+770 PKPANN

>member
-1 LNISASYFRRK
+1 
-12 LCIAPVQIGRKDGL
+12 
-26 LRKGQIPLVNISAMH
+26 MH

-48 FWLVIVSSGASTAWA
+48 FWLVIVSSGAGTAWA
-63 QLNVSAKNAV
+63 QLTVSAKSAV

-122 TQLEFKLPPGL
+122 TQLEFTLPPGL
-133 EVGPVLWPLP
+133 EVGPVIWPLP
-143 QKLSAGTLTNY
+143 KKLSAGTLTNY
-154 GFDGEMLLAVAVKVT
+154 GFDGDALLAVAVQVT
-169 SAYRIPINGQ
+169 SAYRAPINGQ

-193 ECIPQEGDF
+193 ECIPQEADLA
-202 VLQFPVQSSFAP
+202 LQLPANTSFAP
-214 RDKAFTSLFK
+214 HAASFTALFK
-224 QQADQLAPT
+224 QQATKLNTRQQSVQFD
-233 QKAARFEGD
+233 GD
-242 FLVASVDGLPAN
+242 FLVAKVEGLPAN

-260 SIFPT
+260 SLYPN
-265 EPELLESSTDQH
+265 EPELLESATDQH
-277 ALAEQSWQGNI
+277 ALAEQSWQGTT
-288 WSVRLPV
+288 WSARLPV
-295 NTARNESPTKIGWLL
+295 SSARNESPAQISWLL
-310 VSQVTG
+310 VSENGG
-316 ELRQGVELVLPVSG
+316 ESRQGVELDLPVSS
-330 AWPNPTAKAYAE
+330 AWPSPKAQAFATAPN
-342 VSANKLA
+342 NKVA
-349 SIATPHAKDD
+349 TTATPANSD
-359 GAFGFILALAGALLG
+359 GSALGFLLALAGALLG

-386 ILAIKV
+386 ILAIKL
-392 LGFAQHGA
+392 LGFTQHST
-400 SKHMRRLTGV
+400 SKHTHRMAGV
-410 AYTFGVV
+410 AYTVGVV

-443 QTPAVVAT
+443 QTPAVVAV

-461 NLWDIFSMGNV
+461 NLWDVFSLGHV

-481 SRHPVVDAFLSGVLA
+481 SRHPVVDALLSGVLA

-515 MTMPAWQ
+515 MTLPAWQ

-530 GLGLALP
+530 GLGLASP
-537 FLLASWVP
+537 FLMASWVP
-545 ALAQALPKPGVW
+545 AVAHALPKPGMW

-572 VIWLLWVFGLQT
+572 VVWLLWVFGLQT

-590 LLLGGLLV
+590 LLLGGLLL
-598 VALTVWASRFRTLL
+598 VAVTVWASRFRTAL
-612 ARIVQVIGLVAIG
+612 ARVVQVLGLVAIG
-625 WIGLEVLANTNA
+625 WIGLEVHTNTNP
-637 VPQETQVP
+637 VPQETPAP
-645 SATVSTITQASGDL
+645 SATASTTTKASDP
-659 WQNWTATAVQAE
+659 WQNWSAEAVQAE
-671 LAQGRPVFVD
+671 LAQGHAVFVD

-700 PEVLADF
+700 ADVLADF
-707 AAKQVRLMRADWTRR
+707 AAKQVLLMRADWTRR

-749 PQVLSELLS
+749 PRVLSELLS
-758 VEQVRQALTQLQ
+758 AAQVREALDHIQ
-770 PKPAIN
+770 PKQANN